1 MGELIL
7 CTAKGSASLV
17 VVDAEAG
24 TVVDRIVVGEADTA
38 KPHEVAVTR
47 DGKRAFVSLYGT
59 ADYGRNKP
67 DNRLAVVD
75 LEARRLL
82 GHMGLDLYRGP
93 HALLIDHAGKL
104 WVTVEE
110 SHSAIVIDPE
120 RLEIEKTVWM
130 QVPVHFSAAD
140 SAGRTL
146 YFTHKEYPFVTEVE
160 ADKHQVTRRIELP
173 IGAQAICVSRDDA
186 SLYVGDFHRPLLHVI
201 DRATHKIA
209 HTVPLTGVPGWPYQT
224 PDGRTLVM
232 TTWLEG
238 QGRGFVELFD
248 PHTLKPRAVVEI
260 SAEPFHALASG
271 DGTKLYVALGDG
283 RIVVLDAEDGALKG
297 TIKVDMG
304 MLEAL
309 APLPGAA

>member
-1 MGELIL
+1 MSKLIL
-7 CTAKGSASLV
+7 CTAKGSASLA
-17 VVDAEAG
+17 VVDADAG
-24 TVVDRIVVGEADTA
+24 TIVDRIVVGEDTA

-47 DGKRAFVSLYGT
+47 DGSRAFVSLYGT

-93 HALLIDHAGKL
+93 HALVIDHAGKL

-110 SHSAIVIDPE
+110 NRSVIVIDPE

-146 YFTHKEYPFVTEVE
+146 YFTHKEYPFVTEVD
-160 ADKHQVTRRIELP
+160 ADKRQIIRRIELP
-173 IGAQAICVSRDDA
+173 IGAQAIRVSRDDTT
-186 SLYVGDFHRPLLHVI
+186 LYVGDFHRPLLHVI
-201 DRATHKIA
+201 DCATHKVA
-209 HTVPLTGVPGWPYQT
+209 HTVPLAGVPGWPYPT

-232 TTWLEG
+232 TTWLEA
-238 QGRGFVELFD
+238 QGRGFIELFD
-248 PHTLKPRAVVEI
+248 PRTLERRQVVEI
-260 SAEPFHALASG
+260 AAEPFHTLASA

-283 RIVVLDAEDGALKG
+283 RLAVLDAQDGALKSA
-297 TIKVDMG
+297 IKVDTG

-309 APLPGAA
+309 APLPSAA